1 MFYIIKYILKG
12 FIYLYLTSQS
22 FSDHKMQT
30 TKMKT
35 SQKTKTINLTKKEAT
50 IIEKEAARSGK
61 TPAQIIVELIHEKT
75 RPAQQRDSEPDLVEQ
90 IPISIQFPKA
100 FLVEITNYLSRV
112 KTYRTLTISFSKH

>member
-1 MFYIIKYILKG
+1 
-12 FIYLYLTSQS
+12 
-22 FSDHKMQT
+22 
-30 TKMKT
+30 MKT